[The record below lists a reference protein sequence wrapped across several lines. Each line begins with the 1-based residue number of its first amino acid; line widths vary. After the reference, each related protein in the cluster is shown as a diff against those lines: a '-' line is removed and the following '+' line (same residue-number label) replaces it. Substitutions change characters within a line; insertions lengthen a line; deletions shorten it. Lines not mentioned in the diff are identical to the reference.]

1 MAKILKMTPELREQ
15 CRIEFQAAIEKA
27 LADAKFADGKLSL
40 TKEFGKVDRK
50 AKIYISEIAW
60 MKLTTL
66 LREFSK
72 EVAWHATAYR
82 IPGDKDEYFIKD
94 VLVYPQTV
102 TSATVDMD
110 EELYAKWLMDGVMAE
125 DERFDHIFCQMHSHV
140 NMSVFASGTDEQH
153 QQEILSQLRD
163 TDFYIFMIWNKR
175 LESYMR
181 IYDME
186 KNILFEKE
194 DIEWCVMDETI
205 GLAQFLEDAK
215 KIVKEKTYT
224 PTYAG
229 NYGGNYGAN
238 QGYGRSPN
246 YTPQNYSGPYNPTNQ
261 TGAGSTQGAGTGG
274 NKGNAGGKG
283 KGGKKDK
290 KKTKFNASTKP
301 ATGKGATAPTT
312 TPAITP
318 GSNACDE
325 QMEIFDA
332 WGNPI
337 DMTDPFCVH
346 EGPHFHAT

>member
-15 CRIEFQAAIEKA
+15 CRIEFRAAIEKA

-82 IPGDKDEYFIKD
+82 LPGDKDEYFIKD

-163 TDFYIFMIWNKR
+163 NDFYIFMIWNKR
-175 LESYMR
+175 LEAYMR
-181 IYDME
+181 IFDME

-194 DIEWCVMDETI
+194 DIEWCVMDEVV
-205 GLAQFLEDAK
+205 GLAQFLEGAK

-224 PTYAG
+224 PTYA
-229 NYGGNYGAN
+229 GNYGAN

-246 YTPQNYSGPYNPTNQ
+246 YTPQNYSGPYNPASQNGTGGTQ
-261 TGAGSTQGAGTGG
+261 TGGAGG
-274 NKGNAGGKG
+274 NKGNEKGGKG

-301 ATGKGATAPTT
+301 ATGKGSTA
-312 TPAITP
+312 PAITP

-325 QMEIFDA
+325 QMEICDA
-332 WGNPI
+332 WGHPI
-337 DMTDPFCVH
+337 DMTDPFVVH
-346 EGPHFHAT
+346 DGSFHAT

>member
-15 CRIEFQAAIEKA
+15 CRVEFQAAIEKA

-82 IPGDKDEYFIKD
+82 IPGDKDEYYIKD

-110 EELYAKWLMDGVMAE
+110 EELYAKWLMDGVMEE

-140 NMSVFASGTDEQH
+140 NMGVFASGTDEQH

-163 TDFYIFMIWNKR
+163 NDFYIFMIWNKR
-175 LESYMR
+175 HESYMR
-181 IYDME
+181 IFDME

-194 DIEWCVMDETI
+194 DIEWCVMDDTI
-205 GLAQFLEDAK
+205 GLSRFLEDAK

-229 NYGGNYGAN
+229 NYGNNYGAN

-246 YTPQNYSGPYNPTNQ
+246 YTPQNYSGPYNPASQ
-261 TGAGSTQGAGTGG
+261 TGAGNTQGAGTGG
-274 NKGNAGGKG
+274 NKGNEKGGKG

-290 KKTKFNASTKP
+290 KKTKFNAGTKTP
-301 ATGKGATAPTT
+301 PK
-312 TPAITP
+312 PAITP
-318 GSNACDE
+318 GKNACEE
-325 QMEIFDA
+325 QMSICDQY
-332 WGNPI
+332 GQPI
-337 DMTDPFCVH
+337 DMTDPFCAH
-346 EGPHFHAT
+346 EGPYFQIT

>member
-82 IPGDKDEYFIKD
+82 LPGDKDEYFIKD

-163 TDFYIFMIWNKR
+163 NDFYIFMIWNKR
-175 LESYMR
+175 LEAYMR
-181 IYDME
+181 IFDME

-194 DIEWCVMDETI
+194 DIEWCVMDEVI
-205 GLAQFLEDAK
+205 GLSQFLEDAK

-224 PTYAG
+224 PTYT
-229 NYGGNYGAN
+229 GNYGAN

-246 YTPQNYSGPYNPTNQ
+246 YTPQNYSGPYNPASQNGTGGTQ
-261 TGAGSTQGAGTGG
+261 TGGTGG
-274 NKGNAGGKG
+274 NKGDNKGGKG

-290 KKTKFNASTKP
+290 KKTKPAAGKAST
-301 ATGKGATAPTT
+301 A
-312 TPAITP
+312 PAITP

-325 QMEIFDA
+325 QMEICDA
-332 WGNPI
+332 WGHPI
-337 DMTDPFCVH
+337 DMTDPFVVH
-346 EGPHFHAT
+346 DGSFHAT